1 MPTALRSRPLRLGTV
16 AATDAMGL
24 HGETLIT
31 VMGEHG
37 VSLHRPRKGRV
48 AGWATMRQLLH
59 NAKERNGKP
68 GMWVTARCKYFW
80 QTVPFVQR
88 DDTRPEDILTTGPDH
103 AADAARYAA
112 MELAESINLFN
123 NGKPGPKFFHPAYG
137 LIGGH
142 EPPQHYRLESQ
153 MDH

>member
-1 MPTALRSRPLRLGTV
+1 MS
-16 AATDAMGL
+16 D
-24 HGETLIT
+24 
-31 VMGEHG
+31 HG
-37 VSLHRPRKGRV
+37 VMLRRPKKGRV
-48 AGWATMRQLLH
+48 AGWATMRQLLS

-80 QTVPFVQR
+80 ATVPFVQR

-123 NGKPGPKFFHPAYG
+123 NGKPQQGYRHHHPLLVPSGFHNFYHRPVEVPFGDAF
-137 LIGGH
+137 
-142 EPPQHYRLESQ
+142 RR
-153 MDH
+153 